1 MQQRRF
7 NQSKTLEER
16 LAEKHASRPART
28 RLNRSFT
35 STQTISARSSRSYA
49 SPPIKVGHLS
59 RRSNSSEHTPQTTE
73 YWELIR
79 KIQPA
84 DPPC

>member
-7 NQSKTLEER
+7 NQSKTLEGR
-16 LAEKHASRPART
+16 LAEKHAKPSRENEAR
-28 RLNRSFT
+28 
-35 STQTISARSSRSYA
+35 QVVHEWTISARSSRSYA
-49 SPPIKVGHLS
+49 SPPIKVGHLGC
-59 RRSNSSEHTPQTTE
+59 RQSNSAEHMPQTTE

-79 KIQPA
+79 TIQPA

>member
-16 LAEKHASRPART
+16 LAEKQAKPYREDEAR
-28 RLNRSFT
+28 
-35 STQTISARSSRSYA
+35 QVVQEWTISARSSRSYA